1 MAKGQVTSLNQPRTR
16 RKPALMS
23 QEARMSKLTSMAL
36 DLIEERLANG
46 TATSQETTYF
56 LRYHC
61 READL
66 KEQLLEKQVQL
77 MEAKAENLKAQQKS
91 EELYAKAIEA
101 MRSYQ
106 GYSGDGE
113 PYED

>member
-1 MAKGQVTSLNQPRTR
+1 MAKGKVTSLNQPRTKR
-16 RKPALMS
+16 QPALMS

-36 DLIEERLANG
+36 DLVEERLRNG

-56 LRYHC
+56 LRYHG

-77 MEAKAENLKAQQKS
+77 MEAKAESLKAQQKS
-91 EELYAKAIEA
+91 EELYSKAIEA

-106 GYSGDGE
+106 GFSGEEDSYGE
-113 PYED
+113 

>member
-1 MAKGQVTSLNQPRTR
+1 MAKSKITSLNQPRTG

-23 QEARMSKLTSMAL
+23 EEARMSKLTSMAL

-56 LRYHC
+56 LRYHG

-77 MEAKAENLKAQQKS
+77 MEAKTENLKAQQRT
-91 EELYAKAIEA
+91 EERYANAIAA
-101 MRSYQ
+101 MRR
-106 GYSGDGE
+106 YSGNVDDGGYDE
-113 PYED
+113 E